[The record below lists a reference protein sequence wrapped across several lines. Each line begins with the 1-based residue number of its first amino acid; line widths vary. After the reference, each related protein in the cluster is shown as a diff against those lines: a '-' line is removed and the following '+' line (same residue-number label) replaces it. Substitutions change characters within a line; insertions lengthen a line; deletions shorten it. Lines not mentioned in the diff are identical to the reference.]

1 MGNFKKIFK
10 NVRILILIVFLVLS
24 VVAINPSF
32 SKEGVAVRGVGNGTA
47 AANAQ
52 PSFSINQNSAPRSRE
67 VILAINNEPVKNLQ
81 DYARITAQLKPYQNI
96 TVTTNKNAEQY
107 RVMVQPKFTLNETG
121 EFEERNVTVE
131 RFDEELNETVNVTQV
146 EKIPILEKNIIGIED
161 LGFNVYP
168 RPSSNLGLGLD
179 LAGGTRVLLRPESK
193 ASPEEIDLVVQNI
206 RQRLN
211 IFGLSDIVVR
221 PTKDLSGQSYISVE
235 IAGVNREDIV
245 GLLKEQGKFE
255 AKIGGN
261 TVFIGG
267 KNDIPYV
274 CLSADC
280 SGIDARQGGC
290 RQDANNEWI
299 CTFRFA
305 ITISAEAAQRQAN
318 ATKDLPTLTEGDQTY
333 LNESLDL
340 FLDDELV
347 DSLRVSSVF
356 KGNPLTDI
364 EISGP
369 GRGKTQETAG
379 RDALDNMKRLQTIL
393 KTGSLPVKLEIVK
406 TDSISPVLGQK
417 FSRNAL
423 IVGFLAVIAV
433 GLVILVRYRT
443 VSVALP
449 IVITM
454 VSEGV
459 IILGVAAFIRWNLDL
474 AAIAGIIVAIGT
486 GVDSQIV
493 IADETIRGETQES
506 SRWKDR
512 MKRAFFIIMGS
523 YATLVVAM
531 IPLFYAGAGLLRGFA
546 LTTIIGASIG
556 VFVTRPAYGQFIHI
570 FHKDKEEKEK

>member
-1 MGNFKKIFK
+1 MGKIKKMFR
-10 NVRILILIVFLVLS
+10 NVRILLLLVFLVLS

-32 SKEGVAVRGVGNGTA
+32 STEGVAIRGVGNGTA
-47 AANAQ
+47 AANAV
-52 PSFSINQNSAPRSRE
+52 PAFTINPNIPPRSRE
-67 VILAINNEPVKNLQ
+67 IILSINNEQVLGLQ
-81 DYARITAQLKPYQNI
+81 DYARITAQLEPYQNI
-96 TVTTNKNAEQY
+96 TITTNKNAEQY
-107 RVMVQPKFTLNETG
+107 RVMVQPTFRFIDTNET
-121 EFEERNVTVE
+121 EERNVTKEV
-131 RFDEELNETVNVTQV
+131 FDEDLNETVNVTEV
-146 EKIPILEKNIIGIED
+146 ETVPVMKKEITGIEE
-161 LGFNVYP
+161 LGFNIYP
-168 RPSSNLGLGLD
+168 RPTSNLGLGLD
-179 LAGGTRVLLRPESK
+179 LAGGTRVLLKPETK
-193 ASPEEIDLVVQNI
+193 TTQEEIDLVVQNI

-245 GLLKEQGKFE
+245 SLLKEQGKFE

-290 RQDANNEWI
+290 RQDANGEWI

-305 ITISAEAAQRQAN
+305 ITISADAAARQAN
-318 ATKDLPTLTEGDQTY
+318 STRDLPVITEGDQTY
-333 LNESLDL
+333 LNESLEL
-340 FLDDELV
+340 YLDDELV
-347 DSLRVSSVF
+347 DSLRISSVF
-356 KGNPLTDI
+356 KGNALTDI

-369 GRGKTQETAG
+369 GRGKSQEVAA
-379 RDALDNMKRLQTIL
+379 RDALDGMKRLQTIL

-406 TDSISPVLGQK
+406 TDSISPVLGQT

-423 IVGFLAVIAV
+423 LVGLLAVLAV
-433 GLVILVRYRT
+433 GIVIFIRYRD
-443 VSVALP
+443 VFVALP

-454 VSEGV
+454 ASEGF

-493 IADETIRGETQES
+493 IADETIRGDTQES

-556 VFVTRPAYGQFIHI
+556 VFVTRPAYGHFVHI
-570 FHKDKEEKEK
+570 FHKDKDEK